1 MPGPTSKFGNKPG
14 TEIYKCPVKDCKTQP
29 RGDDISKHFKRKADL
44 KALDQAIANQ
54 STLKKTALTVLSGDV
69 VEKSDEYL
77 NSLLLLAKASE
88 AVKEHT
94 KYMFQHGHSSKELPT
109 CDSINFKCQ
118 QEIEKAKKRPHSV
131 TFENFF
137 LKKKVKNSEESD
149 AEARL
154 AEATSTSIENV
165 KIN

>member
-1 MPGPTSKFGNKPG
+1 MPGPTSKFGNKPA
-14 TEIYKCPVKDCKTQP
+14 TEIYKCPVKNCKTQP

-54 STLKKTALTVLSGDV
+54 STLKKTTAVLSGDV

-149 AEARL
+149 AEA
-154 AEATSTSIENV
+154 TSTSIENV

>member
-1 MPGPTSKFGNKPG
+1 MPGPTTKFGNKPA
-14 TEIYKCPVKDCKTQP
+14 TEIYKCPVKNCKTQP

-54 STLKKTALTVLSGDV
+54 STLKKTAVLGGDV

-149 AEARL
+149 AEA
-154 AEATSTSIENV
+154 TSTSIENV

>member
-1 MPGPTSKFGNKPG
+1 MPGPTSKFGNKPA
-14 TEIYKCPVKDCKTQP
+14 TEIYKCPVKNCKTQP

-54 STLKKTALTVLSGDV
+54 STLKKTTAVLSGDV

-109 CDSINFKCQ
+109 YDSINFKCQ

-149 AEARL
+149 AEA
-154 AEATSTSIENV
+154 TSTSIENV

>member
-1 MPGPTSKFGNKPG
+1 MPGPTTKFGNKPA
-14 TEIYKCPVKDCKTQP
+14 TEIYKCPVKNCKTQP

-54 STLKKTALTVLSGDV
+54 STLKKTFVLGGDV

-149 AEARL
+149 AEA
-154 AEATSTSIENV
+154 TSTSIENV

>member
-1 MPGPTSKFGNKPG
+1 MPGPTTKFGNKPA
-14 TEIYKCPVKDCKTQP
+14 TEIYKCPVKNCKTQP

-54 STLKKTALTVLSGDV
+54 STLKKTAVLGGDV

-118 QEIEKAKKRPHSV
+118 QEIETAKKRPHSV

-149 AEARL
+149 AEA
-154 AEATSTSIENV
+154 TSTSIENV